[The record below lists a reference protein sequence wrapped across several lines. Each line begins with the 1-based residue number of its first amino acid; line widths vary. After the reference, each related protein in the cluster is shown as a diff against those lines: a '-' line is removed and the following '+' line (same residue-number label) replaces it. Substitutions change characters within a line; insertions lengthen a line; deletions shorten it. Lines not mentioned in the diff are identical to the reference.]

1 MGIFYNPYSQTETW
15 TAQGAIMTWHKGTG
29 ANASNISNPMLM
41 LQIQIQ
47 YQRSVQAFYPIA
59 TDANA
64 TTLSKINMAGAPRG
78 QMTIGSIFTP
88 SKTGLKA
95 FFTAVAD
102 PCKDANKVITVKL
115 KPFGNVKCNTASSGG
130 NTAGTSTGEEFTL
143 TGVELESVGVQ
154 IQGGEVALVN
164 LPTTYSF
171 TDMDLS

>member
-15 TAQGAIMTWHKGTG
+15 TAQGAVMTWHKG
-29 ANASNISNPMLM
+29 NSSSSNVTNPMLM

-64 TTLSKINMAGAPRG
+64 QLSKINMAGAPRG

-95 FFTAVAD
+95 FFEAVAE
-102 PCKDANKVITVKL
+102 PCKDASKAITVKL
-115 KPFGNVKCNTASSGG
+115 SPFGNVKCNTAASGG
-130 NTAGTSTGEEFTL
+130 NTQGVSTGETFTL

-154 IQGGEVALVN
+154 LQGGEVAVVN

-171 TDMDLS
+171 TDMSVD